1 MKTTPKYVLA
11 IVAGISCLACLVFA
25 VAKMNTGHDSPG
37 HSPTE
42 TSGGAPIATD
52 VLADTA
58 QTAQP
63 LQLGVAVDDEVG
75 DSVGDAIQFDA
86 PVRLKAGGKIIKTES
101 PGYACPALVDLDNDG
116 QKDLLVGQQNKG
128 KINVYKSDGENFS
141 SGSFLKIKN
150 TQRMA
155 MLKDVW

>member
-25 VAKMNTGHDSPG
+25 VAKMNTGHDSPA

-42 TSGGAPIATD
+42 TSGRAPNATG
-52 VLADTA
+52 VLADTV
-58 QTAQP
+58 P
-63 LQLGVAVDDEVG
+63 PPHLGDEVG
-75 DSVGDAIQFDA
+75 DSVGNAIQFDA

-155 MLKDVW
+155 MLTDVW